1 MICNGSIK
9 SFGGLRSIIDEPHCT
24 AARSRFYGGCFVR
37 HHALANAHCWEATGE
52 IGACQIAS
60 IDKGSR
66 RGYVLAL
73 EPEGITVEGII
84 TAVDGPIALTVCL
97 ESGSGACDLEGV
109 CPSQPNW
116 RRINDALR
124 QALSDVTLLD
134 ISTPSPL
141 PLRRKNI
148 KGDVGQVS
156 NH

>member
-1 MICNGSIK
+1 MPTVGK
-9 SFGGLRSIIDEPHCT
+9 LLAKLAHAKLLRSIRGRD
-24 AARSRFYGGCFVR
+24 G
-37 HHALANAHCWEATGE
+37 
-52 IGACQIAS
+52 
-60 IDKGSR
+60 
-66 RGYVLAL
+66 GYVLAL

-97 ESGSGACDLEGV
+97 ESGAGACDLEGV

-141 PLRRKNI
+141 PLSRKNI
-148 KGDVGQVS
+148 KGDIGQVS

>member
-1 MICNGSIK
+1 MVRLSRLADYGVLLMSHIARQPDHVFTAVALSDITHLPMPTVGK
-9 SFGGLRSIIDEPHCT
+9 LLAKLAHAKLLRSIRGRD
-24 AARSRFYGGCFVR
+24 G
-37 HHALANAHCWEATGE
+37 
-52 IGACQIAS
+52 
-60 IDKGSR
+60 
-66 RGYVLAL
+66 GYVLAL

-134 ISTPSPL
+134 ISTPSPF
-141 PLRRKNI
+141 PLSRKNI
-148 KGDVGQVS
+148 KGDIGQVS